1 MSAVEW
7 PGVLAQWRLAANDLS
22 EAPSDALHS
31 HLFGGNGSVSFYQS
45 YGGLCSAARNG
56 TALLYV
62 RIYKSGNEVLCD
74 SLRSVDDGS
83 FPPALAFLAVDAS
96 SARFNDPTNAHGV
109 TADARVGTIC

>member
-1 MSAVEW
+1 MSTGEW

-22 EAPSDALHS
+22 EAPSDALNS

-45 YGGLCSAARNG
+45 YGGLCSGARNG
-56 TALLYV
+56 TALLYI

-83 FPPALAFLAVDAS
+83 YPPALSFLAADAS
-96 SARFNDPTNAHGV
+96 LLLPSQ
-109 TADARVGTIC
+109 